1 MKILANEGI
10 HESGK
15 VALEQQGFEVLTTK
29 IAPNQL
35 ENYINEYQ
43 VDALVVRNNT
53 EVREELIDACPSLKL
68 IAKAGTDMDNIDVEY
83 AIDHGLHVINTPEA
97 SAIAI
102 AELTFAHLMG
112 MSRFLQISNRE
123 MPLEGDLRFNDLK
136 RTFSAGIELKGKTLG
151 IIGFQHIGQEVAKI
165 ALGLGMKVLATD
177 PRVESAPIELEFF
190 NGQKTI
196 INIETSDFDTIL
208 KESDFITIHTENQD
222 GYILSKKEFDKMKT
236 GVGILNLS
244 QSGALDEMALIAA
257 IKNKTVR
264 FAGLDVFET
273 QPNPEIQLLM
283 NPNLSLSPNI
293 GTLTLEA
300 QERMGLEL
308 AQQISKLLKAE
319 YSNY

>member
-10 HESGK
+10 HDSGK

-35 ENYINEYQ
+35 ENYINEYL
-43 VDALVVRNNT
+43 VDALIVRNST

-83 AIDHGLHVINTPEA
+83 AINHGLHVINTPEA
-97 SAIAI
+97 SGIAI
-102 AELTFAHLMG
+102 AELVFAHLLG
-112 MSRFLQISNRE
+112 MSRFLHISNRE
-123 MPLEGDLRFNDLK
+123 MPLEGDMRFNDLK
-136 RTFSAGIELKGKTLG
+136 RTFSAGIELRGKTLG

-165 ALGLGMKVLATD
+165 ALGLGMKVIAMDSRLD
-177 PRVESAPIELEFF
+177 SAPIELEFF

-196 INIETSDFDTIL
+196 INIETTDFNTIL
-208 KESDFITIHTENQD
+208 KESDFITLHTDNQE
-222 GYILSKKEFDKMKT
+222 GYILGKEEFDKMNS
-236 GVGILNLS
+236 GVGIVNIS
-244 QSGALDEMALIAA
+244 QSGVIDEMALLAA

-264 FAGLDVFET
+264 FAGLDVYET

-283 NPNLSLSPNI
+283 NSDLSLSPNI
-293 GTLTLEA
+293 SNSTLEA

-319 YSNY
+319 YSK